1 MISAYCGKAVT
12 KLIPAQTGKAGPCLP
27 PYWFSMDR
35 TSICLAFA
43 SRRFTAARRS
53 PISESA
59 CRVKAGELDLA
70 IDFRQSDHEGELVS
84 WIQEARGKMAGIAI
98 NAAAYTHTSVALL
111 DALSLVE
118 LPIIEIHLSN
128 VYARDSFRHHSYIS
142 AVANGVICGLGSH
155 GYLLALDALKRII
168 DSSAE

>member
-1 MISAYCGKAVT
+1 MSLTV
-12 KLIPAQTGKAGPCLP
+12 LVLNGPNLNMLGVRQP
-27 PYWFSMDR
+27 QFYG
-35 TSICLAFA
+35 
-43 SRRFTAARRS
+43 
-53 PISESA
+53 SESLSDIEYA
-59 CRVKAGELDLA
+59 CSAKASKLGLE
-70 IDFRQSDHEGELVS
+70 IDFRQSNHEGELVT
-84 WIQEARGKMAGIAI
+84 WIQEARGKMAGIVI

-142 AVANGVICGLGSH
+142 AVANGVICGFGSH
-155 GYLLALDALKRII
+155 GYLFALEALKQII

>member
-1 MISAYCGKAVT
+1 MSSIILV
-12 KLIPAQTGKAGPCLP
+12 LNGPNLNMLGVRQP
-27 PYWFSMDR
+27 EIYGSE
-35 TSICLAFA
+35 TLAD
-43 SRRFTAARRS
+43 
-53 PISESA
+53 IESA

-70 IDFRQSDHEGELVS
+70 VDFRQSNHEGELMR
-84 WIQEARGKMAGIAI
+84 WIQEASGKMAGIAI
-98 NAAAYTHTSVALL
+98 NAAAFTHTSVALL

-155 GYLLALDALKRII
+155 GYILALDALKRII
-168 DSSAE
+168 DSSAELQN

>member
-1 MISAYCGKAVT
+1 MKV
-12 KLIPAQTGKAGPCLP
+12 LVLHGPNLNALGHREP
-27 PYWFSMDR
+27 QLYGSSTLNEINHSM
-35 TSICLAFA
+35 A
-43 SRRFTAARRS
+43 
-53 PISESA
+53 
-59 CRVKAGELDLA
+59 DLA
-70 IDFRQSDHEGELVS
+70 VDLNVGLECFQSNHEGELVS

-142 AVANGVICGLGSH
+142 PVANGVICGLGSH

>member
-1 MISAYCGKAVT
+1 MSSIILV
-12 KLIPAQTGKAGPCLP
+12 LNGPNLNMLGVRQP
-27 PYWFSMDR
+27 EIYGSE
-35 TSICLAFA
+35 TLAD
-43 SRRFTAARRS
+43 
-53 PISESA
+53 IESA

-70 IDFRQSDHEGELVS
+70 IDFRQSNHEGELVS

-155 GYLLALDALKRII
+155 GYILALDALKRII
-168 DSSAE
+168 DSSAERQN